1 MCVTEAQKRKQEKM
15 GTIREMYL
23 SGSSREEIAEAAG
36 YNVSTVSL
44 YLSSMGL
51 LHRPTK
57 KEKENEII
65 RLSDEGKKLSEISRE
80 VGLAEGTVSRIL
92 RVNGRGRRTGSGKKE
107 PDGLIDENTVFAD
120 NTPKIYCL
128 RYQGKDWMDIT
139 ELVARR

>member
-1 MCVTEAQKRKQEKM
+1 MTEAQKRKQEKM

-65 RLSDEGKKLSEISRE
+65 RLSDGGKKLAEISRE

-107 PDGLIDENTVFAD
+107 PDGLIDENTVFAV
-120 NTPKIYCL
+120 NKPRIYFWNDS
-128 RYQGKDWMDIT
+128 RSGKHYIDET
-139 ELVARR
+139 ELYLPR